1 MGHDRGVEMDE
12 FVNNVNDRIRLLLAG
27 SARANDIGLELMSLG
42 SHGILDE
49 SVNSVAEPLF
59 LIWASLTDLV
69 DGPRGREP
77 GAEASASLVMIRAA
91 KEWLAVSRDET
102 ERELYLDRWMYE
114 ECGYKRQPESGGQ

>member
-1 MGHDRGVEMDE
+1 MEHDRGVEMDE

-27 SARANDIGLELMSLG
+27 SARANDVGLELMSLG

-59 LIWASLTDLV
+59 LIWASLTELV

-91 KEWLAVSRDET
+91 KEWLTISRDET

-114 ECGYKRQPESGGQ
+114 ECGYERHPENGGQ